1 MRIHYS
7 LEALKL
13 ENRVNSAEQAP
24 LLKNVSFTHAAPALP
39 TLAAPQRLRR
49 ADPDTLHSLNGT
61 SMGTH
66 WRVRVGNPQFLPL
79 QTLRSAIED
88 VLASVVRHMSHWQA
102 DSTLAQ
108 FNRARTLP
116 PTLPIGGPPA
126 RTPSLRHKR
135 AAAGKACTTTRNAAG
150 GNTAACSWI

>member
-13 ENRVNSAEQAP
+13 ENPVNSAEQAP
-24 LLKNVSFTHAAPALP
+24 LLKNVSFAHAAPALP

-88 VLASVVRHMSHWQA
+88 VLAKAQ
-102 DSTLAQ
+102 TLK
-108 FNRARTLP
+108 
-116 PTLPIGGPPA
+116 G
-126 RTPSLRHKR
+126 
-135 AAAGKACTTTRNAAG
+135 
-150 GNTAACSWI
+150 

>member
-13 ENRVNSAEQAP
+13 ENPVNSAEQAP

-108 FNRARTLP
+108 FNRAPADTWHALP
-116 PTLPIGGPPA
+116 ADLSTVLHAGLHWAQASGGAFDPTLGA
-126 RTPSLRHKR
+126 
-135 AAAGKACTTTRNAAG
+135 
-150 GNTAACSWI
+150 